1 MPVETPSPVNERKSN
16 MTSHT
21 RPNNP
26 QANDL
31 QFRAALVDMPEPDLM
46 RLLRRA
52 KALRQELRLIR
63 VSNGEAVE
71 SVLSTRHVLRAW
83 IGELE
88 QVLIAKRA
96 KDTAGWLRSWD
107 NEGGAP
113 KSPVANAAD
122 PVPQPV
128 VVAGFRRLRSTGLV

>member
-1 MPVETPSPVNERKSN
+1 
-16 MTSHT
+16 MTSDS

-26 QANDL
+26 HVKDL
-31 QFRAALVDMPEPDLM
+31 QFRAALVDMPEPDLV

-63 VSNGEAVE
+63 VSNGEAVA
-71 SVLSTRHVLRAW
+71 SVLSTRHTLRLW
-83 IGELE
+83 IAELE
-88 QVLIAKRA
+88 QVLVAKRA

-107 NEGGAP
+107 DEGGAP
-113 KSPVANAAD
+113 KSPAATTAEPD
-122 PVPQPV
+122 TQPL